1 MTHKQVDFLLIGG
14 GLASARAAETLRRE
28 GATGSI
34 LMLSTES
41 TLPYLRTRLSKQ
53 YLQEPSEDSQFL
65 LHSEQFYRE
74 QAIDI
79 ALDTTVASVDPVRQI
94 VETSVGARIHYGN
107 LLIATGATPR
117 LLDVPGMSLHGIHT
131 LRSRQDCDAIRDA
144 ASKGKR
150 VVVIGGS
157 FLGMETAMTLGE
169 MGLDVTVIEESD
181 RLLRH
186 LESRMLSEFF
196 RLHAQERGASIVLED
211 AVVALHGQRKV
222 AEVETRSGRRL
233 PCDVVVVCAGVD
245 PATRFLEGSG
255 IALEKGYVAV
265 DELLQTNVPNV
276 WAAGDVTSFHDPV
289 FARRRHI
296 EHWDN
301 AAKQGR
307 LAAMNMLGR
316 RMRYDLVSYFFCD
329 VGDIGFNMLG
339 APEGA
344 DECIARGSLEDR
356 SFALFYLKDDVVR
369 AVFSIGRPAT
379 ELRLAEGLIRYRTNV
394 LPQKAELGDPDFALD
409 QLPVQTVLILQGGG
423 ALGAFE
429 CGVVKGLEERK
440 IFPDIV
446 AGISIGALNGA
457 IIASN
462 PGNATEALES
472 FWSDLSVCTPHFH
485 SEPLRRATTAMQILQ
500 LGVPNF
506 FRPRW
511 MPAFDQPWVAP
522 WDWTS
527 FYDTSPMKALLEKYV
542 DFGGLRNSPVRLL
555 VGAVNVLTSKFEIFD
570 SYVDDLTPDHILASG
585 SLPPGFSWTFVDGV
599 PYWDG
604 GIVSNSP
611 LDMVTERC
619 GPDGKR
625 VFIVDLFSGEKP
637 LPSGMMEILARR
649 DEIVYSERI
658 RSDQRARELRDA
670 YRELVDYILQEIEP
684 VRREKIKSRPQ
695 YIQLMGDGAR
705 TSISR
710 FVREGPSDE
719 PSSRDY
725 DFSKTAIQ
733 ANMAQGY
740 AEVTVVLG
748 PIPNASDGLVLKL
761 GDSDESVTGDVSDG
775 VMP

>member
-1 MTHKQVDFLLIGG
+1 M
-14 GLASARAAETLRRE
+14 
-28 GATGSI
+28 
-34 LMLSTES
+34 
-41 TLPYLRTRLSKQ
+41 
-53 YLQEPSEDSQFL
+53 
-65 LHSEQFYRE
+65 
-74 QAIDI
+74 
-79 ALDTTVASVDPVRQI
+79 
-94 VETSVGARIHYGN
+94 
-107 LLIATGATPR
+107 
-117 LLDVPGMSLHGIHT
+117 
-131 LRSRQDCDAIRDA
+131 
-144 ASKGKR
+144 
-150 VVVIGGS
+150 
-157 FLGMETAMTLGE
+157 
-169 MGLDVTVIEESD
+169 
-181 RLLRH
+181 
-186 LESRMLSEFF
+186 
-196 RLHAQERGASIVLED
+196 
-211 AVVALHGQRKV
+211 
-222 AEVETRSGRRL
+222 
-233 PCDVVVVCAGVD
+233 
-245 PATRFLEGSG
+245 
-255 IALEKGYVAV
+255 
-265 DELLQTNVPNV
+265 
-276 WAAGDVTSFHDPV
+276 
-289 FARRRHI
+289 
-296 EHWDN
+296 
-301 AAKQGR
+301 
-307 LAAMNMLGR
+307 
-316 RMRYDLVSYFFCD
+316 
-329 VGDIGFNMLG
+329 
-339 APEGA
+339 
-344 DECIARGSLEDR
+344 
-356 SFALFYLKDDVVR
+356 
-369 AVFSIGRPAT
+369 
-379 ELRLAEGLIRYRTNV
+379 
-394 LPQKAELGDPDFALD
+394 GDPDFALD